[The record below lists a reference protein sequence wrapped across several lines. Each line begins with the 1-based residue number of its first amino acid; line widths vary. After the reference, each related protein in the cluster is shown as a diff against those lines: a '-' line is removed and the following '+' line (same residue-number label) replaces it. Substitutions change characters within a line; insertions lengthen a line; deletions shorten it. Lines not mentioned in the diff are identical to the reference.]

1 MRGAKLNLVFVFRW
15 VFSSGLT
22 SARRT
27 SHSWPTPWS
36 PLPLPMVRNTTVA
49 TTTIGRRPHTDHAT
63 TSFAH
68 EGPTPSAEV
77 AWSSRPLLH
86 TPRLADQESRLSS
99 TSFFTEDEGLLH
111 IDYPSAFSRSP
122 NHRERA
128 RPCFLK
134 LGKKSTIG
142 YTGPREAD
150 ITSSLLLS
158 VISAKDHTYVASL
171 WVGQVPQ
178 PVR

>member
-1 MRGAKLNLVFVFRW
+1 MGILKRANLSTADIAQLADAVEPIAFADGEKHYC
-15 VFSSGLT
+15 SNN
-22 SARRT
+22 
-27 SHSWPTPWS
+27 P
-36 PLPLPMVRNTTVA
+36 
-49 TTTIGRRPHTDHAT
+49 
-63 TSFAH
+63 SFAH

-77 AWSSRPLLH
+77 AWSSRLLLH

-111 IDYPSAFSRSP
+111 IDSPSAFSRSP